1 MENFKFLNI
10 PLCLKY
16 AEVARPN
23 ILMFGDWVGLH
34 SEQIRKRYHNTTL
47 IRINPREYELDSH
60 LGFSIQKGGLDG
72 LRQLLL

>member
-1 MENFKFLNI
+1 M
-10 PLCLKY
+10 
-16 AEVARPN
+16 ARKTEDEKRV
-23 ILMFGDWVGLH
+23 IIEIGAGTAIATVRYH
-34 SEQIRKRYHNTTL
+34 SEQITKRSHNTTL